1 MRCAEVRLNLQEYR
15 HGRLDSVMAEA
26 IRKHLEHCTRCRRL
40 YVEELSLAEL
50 LKRASQVPL
59 PPKKSF
65 EDVFVAARVRAT
77 LSSPREHENHAR
89 ESRPSN
95 QTRHYPL
102 FRQLLPL
109 AASFLGG
116 VVITLFLTQLKP
128 LLYHVQRG
136 HPSNKAVIAHSP
148 ALQTG
153 SSKGKDIGQAANV
166 GESISG
172 SPEGAVAPG
181 EPTMPSES
189 PKLAASAEP
198 TRLSQP
204 DTGASSLRRLS
215 GSPEP
220 SGTLPAQGLPQ
231 QRLKRIATSP
241 ERLASFD
248 LRMPEPSDAKVLPES
263 AAAPSFIPA
272 TTQSL
277 SRKNDAS
284 TLGSTESKSQMEGTT
299 SLMESKLQSEVAS
312 AGPSSDLAEYLAA
325 GDLVVAGRYEEAYLK
340 FREIGERMPP
350 TAFRVR
356 ALLRSGEIA
365 SQYLRDPN
373 RAREVLMRCLQPE
386 YAALIDE
393 TLRESI
399 QRSFQALE

>member
-26 IRKHLEHCTRCRRL
+26 IRKHLEHCIRCRRL
-40 YVEELSLAEL
+40 YLEELSLAEL
-50 LKRASQVPL
+50 LKKASEVPL
-59 PPKKSF
+59 PPTKYF

-77 LSSPREHENHAR
+77 LSSPREYESSAR
-89 ESRPSN
+89 DNRLPN
-95 QTRHYPL
+95 QTRPHSL
-102 FRQLLPL
+102 LRQVLPL
-109 AASFLGG
+109 AASFIAG
-116 VVITLFLTQLKP
+116 VVLTLFLTQLDP

-136 HPSNKAVIAHSP
+136 HPSTKAVIAHSP

-153 SSKGKDIGQAANV
+153 SSKGEDIGQATHV

-172 SPEGAVAPG
+172 SPEGAVAPAA
-181 EPTMPSES
+181 PTLASDS

-204 DTGASSLRRLS
+204 GREASSLRRLS
-215 GSPEP
+215 KSPEP
-220 SGTLPAQGLPQ
+220 SGTSPDQVSSQ
-231 QRLKRIATSP
+231 HRLKGIATFP
-241 ERLASFD
+241 ERLESFD
-248 LRMPEPSDAKVLPES
+248 SKMPERPDANVLPGS
-263 AAAPSFIPA
+263 AAAPSLMPA
-272 TTQSL
+272 TKQSL
-277 SRKNDAS
+277 SRRIEAS
-284 TLGSTESKSQMEGTT
+284 ALGGTGSKDQNEGT
-299 SLMESKLQSEVAS
+299 SQLMENKLQSEEAS
-312 AGPSSDLAEYLAA
+312 VGSSNDLADYLAA
-325 GDLVVAGRYEEAYLK
+325 GDLVLAGKYEDAYRK
-340 FREIGERMPP
+340 FREIGERLPP

-356 ALLRSGEIA
+356 ALLRAGEIA

-373 RAREVLMRCLQPE
+373 RAREVLTRCLQPE